1 MKWPRIF
8 KKGSATPA
16 EKGGTASPT
25 EKTESRKETTTPAD
39 KTASRKETTTP
50 AEKTTSPTEKT
61 ESRKETTTPA
71 EKTSEKTTKSAVGS
85 AGSAGSATLADKT
98 TEKTTKSAVG
108 SAGSATLAEKTAS
121 RKETAG
127 TAGTAGSATL
137 AEKTESRKETAGTT
151 TSPAEKTNA
160 SPTNKKTP
168 QQKTRVKPRKLL
180 ELTKELEYLK
190 KRDQEE
196 VLIKD
201 AEGRRYCNNEN
212 CDQPAVTDIYCRYHY
227 LSAWKYLQKRKQL
240 RETQYL
246 QNTIQGVVNSMGT
259 EALDF
264 MLKDFKSEKNF
275 ERACNERDLSTNKEE
290 DNAYPERDEF

>member
-8 KKGSATPA
+8 KKGGGTAGTAEKTAGTAEKTASLAEKTTSRKGTLADKKGGTTSLADKGSATPADKTTKTTKALKDKAGGSTGSATPA
-16 EKGGTASPT
+16 EKA
-25 EKTESRKETTTPAD
+25 
-39 KTASRKETTTP
+39 
-50 AEKTTSPTEKT
+50 
-61 ESRKETTTPA
+61 
-71 EKTSEKTTKSAVGS
+71 SEKTTKSSG
-85 AGSAGSATLADKT
+85 DK
-98 TEKTTKSAVG
+98 
-108 SAGSATLAEKTAS
+108 
-121 RKETAG
+121 
-127 TAGTAGSATL
+127 
-137 AEKTESRKETAGTT
+137 GTT
-151 TSPAEKTNA
+151 TPAKKASASPAVKA
-160 SPTNKKTP
+160 PVSSTNKKTP
-168 QQKTRVKPRKLL
+168 QQKTRAKPRKIL

-240 RETQYL
+240 RENQYL
-246 QNTIQGVVNSMGT
+246 QNTIQEVVQSMGT

-264 MLKDFKSEKNF
+264 MLKDFKTEKNF

-290 DNAYPERDEF
+290 ENTYSERDEF